1 MKARL
6 APEAE
11 QDADDAIAWYD
22 LKSAALGDEF
32 LRRVNKC
39 IQSIERYPEMFPRVY
54 RKMRRALVETFP
66 YQVLYEIDPEE
77 ISCMPSIIA
86 REIRRAGR
94 SVGRHNTPLQTD
106 ERRAAV
112 PAYCRVTLA
121 PLAAERQNR

>member
-22 LKSAALGDEF
+22 LKSVVLGDEF
-32 LRRVNKC
+32 LRCVNKC
-39 IQSIERYPEMFPRVY
+39 IQSIERYPEMYPRVY

-77 ISCMPSIIA
+77 IVVYAIYHCSQNPKGWKK
-86 REIRRAGR
+86 RRTA
-94 SVGRHNTPLQTD
+94 
-106 ERRAAV
+106 
-112 PAYCRVTLA
+112 
-121 PLAAERQNR
+121 

>member
-32 LRRVNKC
+32 LRCVNKC

-77 ISCMPSIIA
+77 N
-86 REIRRAGR
+86 RRVCDLSLRAKPEGLEEASDGITR
-94 SVGRHNTPLQTD
+94 PCRPTSGAHRFRLIVG
-106 ERRAAV
+106 
-112 PAYCRVTLA
+112 
-121 PLAAERQNR
+121 